1 MGVVKRN
8 NLWRLFLFSVTAA
21 GLLGGSAVAQDP
33 VWQVVE
39 DWELVVAS
47 PDNGIS
53 GPQVTCTIS
62 PLGNLSG
69 QYATFDLNHRASPSF
84 AAGGMHL
91 HLWEGE
97 TRLGTLSRQSGM
109 VLSTANETL
118 TWKTI
123 MSVDAGVL
131 IFDIDSG
138 VSTTW
143 GSFGSTILSS
153 VVTTIPNLDQYS
165 PDVSVAHSG
174 IGFASNRVTSL
185 KLKRVTYRRVS
196 GATTVDETERVL
208 HLVE

>member
-8 NLWRLFLFSVTAA
+8 NLWLLFLFSMTAV
-21 GLLGGSAVAQDP
+21 GLLGGSAGAQDP
-33 VWQVVE
+33 VWQVIE

-47 PDNGIS
+47 PDNGTS

-62 PLGNLSG
+62 PLGDLSG
-69 QYATFDLNHRASPSF
+69 QYATFDVNHRASPSF
-84 AAGGMHL
+84 TAGGMHL
-91 HLWEGE
+91 HLWDGQ

-109 VLSTANETL
+109 VLSTTDEIL

-131 IFDIDSG
+131 IVDIDSG

-143 GSFGSTILSS
+143 GAFGSTILSS
-153 VVTTIPNLDQYS
+153 VATTLTNLDQYS

-185 KLKRVTYRRVS
+185 KLKSVTYRRVS
-196 GATTVDETERVL
+196 GATTVDATERVL

>member
-8 NLWRLFLFSVTAA
+8 NLWRLFLFSLTAA

-33 VWQVVE
+33 VWQVIE

-153 VVTTIPNLDQYS
+153 AVTTLTNLDQYS

>member
-8 NLWRLFLFSVTAA
+8 NLWRLFLFSLTAA
-21 GLLGGSAVAQDP
+21 GLPGGWAVAQDP
-33 VWQVVE
+33 VWQVIE

-138 VSTTW
+138 VSSTW

-153 VVTTIPNLDQYS
+153 AVTTLTNLDQYS

>member
-8 NLWRLFLFSVTAA
+8 NLWRLFLFSVTAV

>member
-196 GATTVDETERVL
+196 GATTVDSTERVL

>member
-8 NLWRLFLFSVTAA
+8 NLWRLFLFSVTAV

-138 VSTTW
+138 VSSTW

>member
-8 NLWRLFLFSVTAA
+8 NLWRLFLFSVTAV

-174 IGFASNRVTSL
+174 IGFASNRVRSL

-196 GATTVDETERVL
+196 GATTVDSTERVL

>member
-8 NLWRLFLFSVTAA
+8 NLWRLFLFSLTAV

>member
-1 MGVVKRN
+1 
-8 NLWRLFLFSVTAA
+8 
-21 GLLGGSAVAQDP
+21 
-33 VWQVVE
+33 
-39 DWELVVAS
+39 
-47 PDNGIS
+47 
-53 GPQVTCTIS
+53 
-62 PLGNLSG
+62 
-69 QYATFDLNHRASPSF
+69 
-84 AAGGMHL
+84 MHL

-153 VVTTIPNLDQYS
+153 AVTTLTNLDQYS

>member
-8 NLWRLFLFSVTAA
+8 NLWRLFLFSLTAA
-21 GLLGGSAVAQDP
+21 GLLEGSAVAQDP
-33 VWQVVE
+33 VWQVIE

-153 VVTTIPNLDQYS
+153 AVTTLTNLDQYS

-196 GATTVDETERVL
+196 GATTVDSTERVL
-208 HLVE
+208 HLVQ